1 MKQKINYKWVLKV
14 VALSFFVTIVFNLV
28 SSILGGAGYIISF
41 LLLLTFMTIGI
52 VFDMIGI
59 AVTSALPAPFH
70 SMASHHER
78 GAMEALR
85 IIKNAE
91 KTSSICNDIVSD
103 ISGVVSGAL
112 SVIIAT
118 RIISE
123 PSVENI
129 IVQLVI
135 SGLVTALTVGGKA
148 IGKTIAINNS
158 TKIVLAVGKVL
169 SIKSGISS
177 KK

>member
-1 MKQKINYKWVLKV
+1 MKQKINYKWVIKV
-14 VALSFFVTIVFNLV
+14 AALSFFVTIVFNLV
-28 SSILGGAGYIISF
+28 SSVFGAAGYIVSF
-41 LLLLTFMTIGI
+41 LLLLIFMAIGV

-70 SMASHHER
+70 SMASHRER
-78 GAMEALR
+78 GATEALY

-103 ISGVVSGAL
+103 IAGVVSGAL
-112 SVIIAT
+112 SVIIAA

-123 PSVENI
+123 PSVKNI

-158 TKIVLAVGKVL
+158 TKLVLAVGKVL
-169 SIKSGISS
+169 SIKNGIRS